1 MLQSEVICITAY
13 WIFFTGVA
21 PSKPRSCAQFAPEC
35 KFAPGVYFLPCER
48 CFKNLHP
55 VRIAPGCKFAP
66 AFEVVQ
72 IYLHSGANLHP
83 GANGAH
89 ERKLYNFYTFCWE
102 ISINGRHFLLRC
114 CLKSNKNKFQVVF
127 IE

>member
-89 ERKLYNFYTFCWE
+89 ERKLYI
-102 ISINGRHFLLRC
+102 ISIHFVGRFR
-114 CLKSNKNKFQVVF
+114 
-127 IE
+127 